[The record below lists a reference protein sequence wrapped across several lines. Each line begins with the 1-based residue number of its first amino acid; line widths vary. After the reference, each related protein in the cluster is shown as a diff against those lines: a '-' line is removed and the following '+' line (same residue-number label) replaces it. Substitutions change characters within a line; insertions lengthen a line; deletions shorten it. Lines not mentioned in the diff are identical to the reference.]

1 MPEVFLVIHPKY
13 TTTPL
18 ANLSPVPCKR
28 PEVSSDPKDGFRPG
42 ELDGKTG
49 YGPLRFAEQSAEV
62 SKPSGFKFPWKGV
75 VAGTM
80 LALSMAGGAA
90 SAATV
95 QTMSNPS
102 DLKATENLEFLDYS
116 GHLYQAKGGLL
127 GGYKP
132 ATPTEALKQLRS
144 GSSVYWSQA
153 DGQAKQTIKDLQS
166 LNQFVDS
173 VRQQSQR

>member
-1 MPEVFLVIHPKY
+1 MIHPKY
-13 TTTPL
+13 TS
-18 ANLSPVPCKR
+18 NVSGLSPIAGKR
-28 PEVSSDPKDGFRPG
+28 PDIQRDSLPQDGFRSGQSEGSP
-42 ELDGKTG
+42 G

-62 SKPSGFKFPWKGV
+62 KKPAGSKVPWKGV

-95 QTMSNPS
+95 QTMPNPS
-102 DLKATENLEFLDYS
+102 DVKATENLEFLDYS

-132 ATPTEALKQLRS
+132 ATPSEALKQLRS

-153 DGQAKQTIKDLQS
+153 EGQAKQTIKDTQS

>member
-1 MPEVFLVIHPKY
+1 MIHPKY
-13 TTTPL
+13 TS
-18 ANLSPVPCKR
+18 NVSGLSPIAGKR
-28 PEVSSDPKDGFRPG
+28 PDTQRDSSPQDGFRSGQSEGNP
-42 ELDGKTG
+42 G

-62 SKPSGFKFPWKGV
+62 KKPAGSKVPWKGV
-75 VAGTM
+75 MAGTM

-95 QTMSNPS
+95 QTMPNPS
-102 DLKATENLEFLDYS
+102 DVKATENLEFLDYS

-132 ATPTEALKQLRS
+132 ATPSEALKQLRS

-153 DGQAKQTIKDLQS
+153 EGQAKQTIKDTQS

>member
-1 MPEVFLVIHPKY
+1 MIHPKY
-13 TTTPL
+13 TSSTIGG
-18 ANLSPVPCKR
+18 LSPVSGKR
-28 PEVSSDPKDGFRPG
+28 PDLRQDPKDGFQTG
-42 ELDGKTG
+42 ESDTNPG

-62 SKPSGFKFPWKGV
+62 TRSAGFKVPWKGV

-95 QTMSNPS
+95 QTMLNPS
-102 DLKATENLEFLDYS
+102 DVKATEKLEFLDYA

-132 ATPTEALKQLRS
+132 ATPSEALKQLRS

-153 DGQAKQTIKDLQS
+153 EGQAKQTIKDLQS
-166 LNQFVDS
+166 LEQFVDS